1 LTNAVQTLA
10 GVLLPSASVFLLLLC
25 NDRAVLGPWA
35 QSRNLNLFTGV
46 VVAALV
52 MLSLILTLSVL
63 FTGITESQL
72 LAIFIGGCIAAAVTA
87 IGVRLAIPARPPTP
101 AAKAQGP
108 TAVADRVDWRMP
120 PLDELP
126 PAQLTKLNVIWLIV
140 LRAYLFV
147 AAGHRANAHHHAR
160 TGQLVDP
167 ELSVRLTLGAGTK
180 QGQLSR
186 LGANDFLPADRSQPS
201 QCSQKHWSGYR
212 RRQTALPLQ
221 CHLSWPHGRDGDR
234 RAGRR

>member
-35 QSRNLNLFTGV
+35 KSRNLNLFTGV

-52 MLSLILTLSVL
+52 MLSRILTLSVL

-108 TAVADRVDWRMP
+108 TVVADRVDWRMP
-120 PLDELP
+120 PRVAFCVSP
-126 PAQLTKLNVIWLIV
+126 ICPITHSIASAGMKQPFGAKPARSCLQMNAL
-140 LRAYLFV
+140 
-147 AAGHRANAHHHAR
+147 HRAQT
-160 TGQLVDP
+160 TG
-167 ELSVRLTLGAGTK
+167 
-180 QGQLSR
+180 
-186 LGANDFLPADRSQPS
+186 
-201 QCSQKHWSGYR
+201 
-212 RRQTALPLQ
+212 
-221 CHLSWPHGRDGDR
+221 
-234 RAGRR
+234 

>member
-1 LTNAVQTLA
+1 MGRRPEFYGVYFGLIVVATALVLAPGTPLGVLTNAVQTLA

-35 QSRNLNLFTGV
+35 KSRNLNLFTGV

-108 TAVADRVDWRMP
+108 TVVADRVDWRMP
-120 PLDELP
+120 LLDELP

-147 AAGHRANAHHHAR
+147 AAG
-160 TGQLVDP
+160 LV
-167 ELSVRLTLGAGTK
+167 LMRIIMLALG
-180 QGQLSR
+180 
-186 LGANDFLPADRSQPS
+186 N
-201 QCSQKHWSGYR
+201 
-212 RRQTALPLQ
+212 
-221 CHLSWPHGRDGDR
+221 
-234 RAGRR
+234 